1 MVRNK
6 IDLITVPNPLLRQ
19 KSKEV
24 KISEI
29 KKKEF
34 IEFLKIMA
42 KVMDDYDGIGLSA
55 IQLGVPKKVFIIKKD
70 FEKEGFDKNDSLSEV
85 IVYINPQILD
95 YSQEKEEGW
104 EGCLSIPNIECL
116 VERSKRI
123 KVKYLDVYGN
133 EIIEE
138 LDQLRAIVFQHEYDH
153 TQGILIID
161 KAKEI
166 KEAGD

>member
-6 IDLITVPNPLLRQ
+6 IDLINVPNPLLRQ

-34 IEFLKIMA
+34 IEFLKIMV
-42 KVMDDYDGIGLSA
+42 KIIDEYDGIGLSA
-55 IQLGVPKKVFIIKKD
+55 IQLGIPKKVFIIKKD
-70 FEKEGFDKNDSLSEV
+70 FEKESFDRNDYLNEV

-123 KVKYLDVYGN
+123 KVKYLDVYGI
-133 EIIEE
+133 EVIEE
-138 LDQLRAIVFQHEYDH
+138 LDQLRAVVFQHEYDH

-161 KAKEI
+161 KAKKI